1 MEIDQVSSKSS
12 SHLSKRVSS
21 SGNDTLGPVQDLN
34 ITVFSNGTEINRE
47 SVLEWEARRIQAVVN
62 KMKHKVPTWLPEEI
76 VDLTV
81 RPTTSIANITQERQA
96 LADAK
101 LRAGDFVI
109 QLNAPQLVISN
120 IVMMV
125 AASILRSWHI
135 SEIRLVSNKGTAEG
149 FAKCYTSK
157 TGK

>member
-47 SVLEWEARRIQAVVN
+47 SVLEWEARCIQAVVN

-96 LADAK
+96 LADA
-101 LRAGDFVI
+101 GDFVI
-109 QLNAPQLVISN
+109 RQLNAPQLVIYN

-149 FAKCYTSK
+149 FAKWYTSK
-157 TGK
+157 SGK